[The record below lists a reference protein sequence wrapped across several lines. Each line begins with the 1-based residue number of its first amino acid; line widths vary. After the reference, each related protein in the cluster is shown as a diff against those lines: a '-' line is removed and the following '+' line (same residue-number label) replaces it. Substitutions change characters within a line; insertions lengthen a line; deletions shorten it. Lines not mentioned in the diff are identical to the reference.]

1 MLNIRVMT
9 FTFFM
14 DEILKSLLAF
24 IQKQGFGVAVITV
37 VAVFFYY
44 RAEGTE
50 AKMDR
55 KLETIEHSFRG
66 QLKEVE
72 GRLLDCNQEREKLA
86 VSIAELNA
94 RFEKWKK
101 RQ

>member
-1 MLNIRVMT
+1 MTLN
-9 FTFFM
+9 FFM

-24 IQKQGFGVAVITV
+24 IQKQGFGVAAITF
-37 VAVFFYY
+37 VAALFYF
-44 RAEGTE
+44 RAEATE
-50 AKMDR
+50 AKTD
-55 KLETIEHSFRG
+55 KKIEVIESRFTV

-72 GRLLDCNQEREKLA
+72 TRLFDCNEERQKLA